1 MGTAHEFEREKL
13 FCGVL
18 YTDENDYVRACE
30 RLRERFGAIDLESDP
45 LSFSAFSDYYGY
57 EMTGEVY
64 RRFVSFEV
72 FAAPDTIADI
82 KTWTN
87 EVEADMS
94 VDGKRRVNLDPGLIG
109 HGRLL
114 LPTTKPAGHRIA
126 LRDGIYIEM
135 TLFYS
140 RGGWHEFPWTYR
152 DFKSE
157 EVQGIMT
164 QIRKKYIKTR
174 RETMKNKNNTEAD
187 DVGTD

>member
-1 MGTAHEFEREKL
+1 MGTAQEFEREKL

-18 YTDENDYVRACE
+18 YTDEGDYERARARLCE
-30 RLRERFGAIDLESDP
+30 KFGDVDIESEP
-45 LSFSAFSDYYGY
+45 MSFSSFSDYYSY
-57 EMTGEVY
+57 EMTGEVK
-64 RRFVSFEV
+64 RRFLSFDKLV
-72 FAAPDTIADI
+72 PPDTIADI

-94 VDGKRRVNLDPGLIG
+94 DGGKRRVNLDPGLIG

-152 DFKSE
+152 DFKSDAVKE
-157 EVQGIMT
+157 IMT
-164 QIRKKYIKTR
+164 RIRKRYIAKR
-174 RETMKNKNNTEAD
+174 REILKANGGA
-187 DVGTD
+187 

>member
-13 FCGVL
+13 FCGAL
-18 YTDENDYVRACE
+18 YTDEGDYERARS
-30 RLRERFGAIDLESDP
+30 RLCERFGTIDIESEP
-45 LSFSAFSDYYGY
+45 MSFSAFSDYYSY
-57 EMTGEVY
+57 EMTGEVK
-64 RRFVSFEV
+64 RRFFSFEEHI
-72 FAAPDTIADI
+72 APDTIADV

-87 EVEADMS
+87 AIEAEMS
-94 VDGKRRVNLDPGLIG
+94 EDGKRRVNLDPGLIG

-140 RGGWHEFPWTYR
+140 RGEWHDFPWTYR

-157 EVQGIMT
+157 QVKSIMT
-164 QIRKKYIKTR
+164 RIRRAYIEKRRDEMKKART
-174 RETMKNKNNTEAD
+174 
-187 DVGTD
+187 

>member
-1 MGTAHEFEREKL
+1 MGLPHEFEPEKL

-18 YTDENDYVRACE
+18 YTDANSYVRACE
-30 RLRERFGAIDLESDP
+30 RLREAYGEIDYESQE

-57 EMTGEVY
+57 EMEGEVY
-64 RRFVSFEV
+64 RRFVSFER

-82 KTWTN
+82 KLHTN
-87 EVEADMS
+87 DIEADMS
-94 VDGKRRVNLDPGLIG
+94 KDGCRTVNLDPGLIG

-140 RGGWHEFPWTYR
+140 RGEWHEFPWTYR
-152 DFKSE
+152 DFKSP
-157 EVQGIMT
+157 EVKAIMT
-164 QIRKKYIKTR
+164 RIRGSYIKHR
-174 RETMKNKNNTEAD
+174 REMLREKT
-187 DVGTD
+187 